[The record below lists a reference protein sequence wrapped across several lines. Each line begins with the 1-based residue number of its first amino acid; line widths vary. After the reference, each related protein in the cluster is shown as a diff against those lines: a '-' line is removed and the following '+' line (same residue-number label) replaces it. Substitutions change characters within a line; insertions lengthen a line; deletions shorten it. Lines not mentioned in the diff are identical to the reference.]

1 VAADTEV
8 EAVRVDPAD
17 IEAVDIEVAA
27 DTEVEAVRV
36 DPAGMEVEAV
46 DIEVAADTE
55 VEAVRVDPAG
65 MEVEAVDIEVAT
77 DTEVEAVRVVGV
89 ADIRVRVEMLVLRA
103 DQSALF
109 IFVQNTAF
117 SFFTVSSRLFSIV
130 TFYCFISTRR
140 G

>member
-1 VAADTEV
+1 
-8 EAVRVDPAD
+8 
-17 IEAVDIEVAA
+17 VAA

-65 MEVEAVDIEVAT
+65 M
-77 DTEVEAVRVVGV
+77 EVEAVRVVGV

-130 TFYCFISTRR
+130 TFYCFIATRR